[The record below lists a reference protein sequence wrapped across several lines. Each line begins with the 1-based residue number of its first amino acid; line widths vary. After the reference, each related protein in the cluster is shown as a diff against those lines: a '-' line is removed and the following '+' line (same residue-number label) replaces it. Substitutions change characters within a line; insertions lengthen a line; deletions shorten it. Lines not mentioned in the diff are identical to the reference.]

1 MAEVWIKSM
10 EAFFVP
16 ETQLKIHAIYKWRIL
31 IIFVMQATEFP
42 RKEVALRK
50 NDSPFFAAKI
60 LESNRWVLSKG
71 HASGGRHVR
80 GAM

>member
-1 MAEVWIKSM
+1 M

-16 ETQLKIHAIYKWRIL
+16 ETQLKIHAIYKCRIL
-31 IIFVMQATEFP
+31 VIFVMQATEFP

-60 LESNRWVLSKG
+60 LESNR
-71 HASGGRHVR
+71 
-80 GAM
+80 